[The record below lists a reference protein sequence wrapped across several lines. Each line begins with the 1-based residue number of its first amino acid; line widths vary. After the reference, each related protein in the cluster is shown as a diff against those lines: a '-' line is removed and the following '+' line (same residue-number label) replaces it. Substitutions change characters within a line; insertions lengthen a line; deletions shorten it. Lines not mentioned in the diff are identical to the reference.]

1 MSRRMHLLLWL
12 TACSA
17 ALPGSPL
24 PALKL
29 RGSPLPALKLR
40 GGGVQQTLDALPHDA
55 KALAA
60 SFVVLGGFDK
70 FVQHLAASET
80 ISRPAARKTMHV
92 GAGPLFLLC
101 WPLFSNEETARNWAA
116 VGPLALTLK
125 AAAAGS
131 GLIDDPKTVASMSRS
146 GDRRELL
153 RGPALYGAVF
163 VAATMLCWRELSGV
177 LALVALCAGDG
188 AAEIFGA
195 SPFGRR
201 SPRLPW
207 CRRKSVVGTLA
218 FFVATTLGG
227 AAFALYFRGLGWWS
241 VPTQPLLRGVAATAA
256 AAALAESFDTGAW
269 DNPVAF
275 AAAVAAARRAFP
287 TD

>member
-1 MSRRMHLLLWL
+1 MHLLLWL

-17 ALPGSPL
+17 ALPGSP
-24 PALKL
+24 
-29 RGSPLPALKLR
+29 RTLPALKLR
-40 GGGVQQTLDALPHDA
+40 GGGVQQLPHDA

-101 WPLFSNEETARNWAA
+101 WPMFSNEETAKNWAM

-163 VAATMLCWRELSGV
+163 VAATVLCWRELSGV

-218 FFVATTLGG
+218 FFVATTLCGS
-227 AAFALYFRGLGWWS
+227 AFALRFRALGWWS
-241 VPTQPLLRGVAATAA
+241 VATRPLLQGVAATAA

-269 DNPVAF
+269 DNPVVF

-287 TD
+287 TE

>member
-1 MSRRMHLLLWL
+1 MRLLLVL
-12 TACSA
+12 TASA
-17 ALPGSPL
+17 ALPGS
-24 PALKL
+24 
-29 RGSPLPALKLR
+29 RTLPALKLR
-40 GGGVQQTLDALPHDA
+40 GGGVQQLPHDA

-70 FVQHLAASET
+70 CVQHLAASET

-101 WPLFSNEETARNWAA
+101 WPMFSNEETAKNWAM

-218 FFVATTLGG
+218 FFVATTLCGS
-227 AAFALYFRGLGWWS
+227 AFALRFRALGWWS
-241 VPTQPLLRGVAATAA
+241 VATRPLLQGVAATAA

-269 DNPVAF
+269 DNPDVF

-287 TD
+287 TE

>member
-1 MSRRMHLLLWL
+1 MHLLLWL

-17 ALPGSPL
+17 ALP
-24 PALKL
+24 
-29 RGSPLPALKLR
+29 GSPLPALKLR

-101 WPLFSNEETARNWAA
+101 WPMFSNEETAKNWAM

-163 VAATMLCWRELSGV
+163 VAATVLCWRELSGV

-241 VPTQPLLRGVAATAA
+241 VSTKPLLRGVAATAA

-269 DNPVAF
+269 DNPVVF

>member
-17 ALPGSPL
+17 LPGS
-24 PALKL
+24 
-29 RGSPLPALKLR
+29 RLPALKLR

-55 KALAA
+55 KALAK

-101 WPLFSNEETARNWAA
+101 WPLFSDAATAKNWAMI
-116 VGPLALTLK
+116 GPLALTLK

-163 VAATMLCWRELSGV
+163 VAATPRSSGCV
-177 LALVALCAGDG
+177 GTDHQPRPRKYKAK
-188 AAEIFGA
+188 AA
-195 SPFGRR
+195 P
-201 SPRLPW
+201 P
-207 CRRKSVVGTLA
+207 SVVATKNEK
-218 FFVATTLGG
+218 VPTTLFRRHHVSRGDRRPNG
-227 AAFALYFRGLGWWS
+227 EAPKISAAPSPAQSATRAR
-241 VPTQPLLRGVAATAA
+241 TPLSSRQHRTVAATKTA
-256 AAALAESFDTGAW
+256 
-269 DNPVAF
+269 P
-275 AAAVAAARRAFP
+275 
-287 TD
+287 

>member
-1 MSRRMHLLLWL
+1 MRVLLVL
-12 TACSA
+12 TASAA
-17 ALPGSPL
+17 ALPGNPR
-24 PALKL
+24 A
-29 RGSPLPALKLR
+29 LPALKLR

-101 WPLFSNEETARNWAA
+101 WPLFSTEETARDWAM

-163 VAATMLCWRELSGV
+163 VAATVLCGV
-177 LALVALCAGDG
+177 
-188 AAEIFGA
+188 
-195 SPFGRR
+195 
-201 SPRLPW
+201 
-207 CRRKSVVGTLA
+207 
-218 FFVATTLGG
+218 
-227 AAFALYFRGLGWWS
+227 
-241 VPTQPLLRGVAATAA
+241 
-256 AAALAESFDTGAW
+256 
-269 DNPVAF
+269 
-275 AAAVAAARRAFP
+275 
-287 TD
+287 

>member
-55 KALAA
+55 KALAK

-101 WPLFSNEETARNWAA
+101 WPMFSNEETAKNWAM
-116 VGPLALTLK
+116 VGPLALTPPK
-125 AAAAGS
+125 KPS
-131 GLIDDPKTVASMSRS
+131 PGLEGRYRS
-146 GDRRELL
+146 LL
-153 RGPALYGAVF
+153 RIDTSAVPAP
-163 VAATMLCWRELSGV
+163 AA
-177 LALVALCAGDG
+177 
-188 AAEIFGA
+188 
-195 SPFGRR
+195 R
-201 SPRLPW
+201 SPGLD
-207 CRRKSVVGTLA
+207 
-218 FFVATTLGG
+218 
-227 AAFALYFRGLGWWS
+227 LYLESRGLGAYAPRIRALGARKVADLQLLS
-241 VPTQPLLRGVAATAA
+241 DEDIDDLGVPKELRVV
-256 AAALAESFDTGAW
+256 LKVSLS
-269 DNPVAF
+269 
-275 AAAVAAARRAFP
+275 
-287 TD
+287 